1 MDKEL
6 MRKRLDDLIWKIEE
20 ARIKRSE
27 HHIVKIV
34 AVSKYADEEQ
44 IRTLYA
50 LGQRAFGE
58 SRVQML
64 QERIDHLEALPIEW
78 HFIGR
83 LQKNKINHLIRAN
96 PFLMHSLDSLELA
109 EAMQK
114 RLAEQDREMEC
125 LLQINSAREATKAGV
140 DPDEA
145 EEIYLQIKE
154 SCPAI
159 RLRGVMTIGAHTED
173 ETLIR
178 KSFETTYAIFEKLQ
192 KSGADICS
200 MGMSHDFELA
210 VACGSNMVRIG
221 SALFSDQNR

>member
-1 MDKEL
+1 MDRAT
-6 MRKRLDDLIWKIEE
+6 MQRKLDELIWKVEE

-27 HHIVKIV
+27 HHIVRIV
-34 AVSKYADEEQ
+34 AVSKYADLEQ
-44 IRTLYA
+44 IRMLYD

-58 SRVQML
+58 NKVQML
-64 QERIDHLEALPIEW
+64 EERVEALEELPIEW

-114 RLAEQDREMEC
+114 RLADHGTTMEC
-125 LLQINSAREATKAGV
+125 LLQVNSAREESKAGV

-145 EEIYLQIKE
+145 VEIYLKIKE

-159 RLRGVMTIGAHTED
+159 ELRGVMTIGAHTDD
-173 ETLIR
+173 EATVR
-178 KSFETTYAIFEKLQ
+178 KSFETTYAIFDTLKKE
-192 KSGADICS
+192 GADICS

-210 VACGSNMVRIG
+210 IECGSNMIRVG
-221 SALFSDQNR
+221 SLLFK

>member
-1 MDKEL
+1 MDRAT
-6 MRKRLDDLIWKIEE
+6 MQQRLDELIWKVEE

-44 IRTLYA
+44 IRMLYD

-58 SRVQML
+58 NKVQML
-64 QERIDHLEALPIEW
+64 EERVERLEDLPIEW

-96 PFLMHSLDSLELA
+96 PFLMQSLDSLELA
-109 EAMQK
+109 EAMHK
-114 RLAEQDREMEC
+114 RLAEQNVTMEC
-125 LLQINSAREATKAGV
+125 LLQVNSAREETKAGV

-145 EEIYLQIKE
+145 VETYLKIKE

-159 RLRGVMTIGAHTED
+159 ELRGVMTIGAHTDD
-173 ETLIR
+173 EAAIR
-178 KSFETTYAIFEKLQ
+178 KSFETTYAIFETLK
-192 KSGADICS
+192 KEGADICS

-210 VACGSNMVRIG
+210 IECGSNMIRVG
-221 SALFSDQNR
+221 SLLFK